1 MDRGNEFV
9 KCQIEE
15 NIAVVTID
23 RPPVN
28 ALNPQALMEFQ
39 SIFDN
44 LAREPKVLVVIITGG
59 GKKVFVAGAD
69 IDSLRAETPETGL
82 VTNLRFQDTFTKIAN
97 FYRPVICAVSG
108 LAIGGGFEIAMACD
122 IVIADTSASFSC
134 PEVNLSLIAAGG
146 GTQRLPR
153 QIPVAKAKELLFTG
167 RKMKA
172 EEAEKVGFVN
182 QVVPVGEV
190 LNTAKAL
197 AKQIA
202 SRGPIAVAMTK
213 RCINQG
219 LDLPL
224 KEGLQLEAVESA
236 SNFGTAD
243 FIEGVDAFFAK
254 RAPEFKG

>member
-1 MDRGNEFV
+1 MDKGNEFV

-44 LAREPKVLVVIITGG
+44 LAKEPKVLVVIITGG

-122 IVIADTSASFSC
+122 NPI
-134 PEVNLSLIAAGG
+134 
-146 GTQRLPR
+146 
-153 QIPVAKAKELLFTG
+153 FT
-167 RKMKA
+167 K
-172 EEAEKVGFVN
+172 
-182 QVVPVGEV
+182 
-190 LNTAKAL
+190 
-197 AKQIA
+197 I
-202 SRGPIAVAMTK
+202 
-213 RCINQG
+213 
-219 LDLPL
+219 
-224 KEGLQLEAVESA
+224 
-236 SNFGTAD
+236 
-243 FIEGVDAFFAK
+243 
-254 RAPEFKG
+254 